1 MFHTRK
7 LKPDRSIGG
16 ALVPLAIVLI
26 FGLSALVFDIPVA
39 LLVFALMVWV
49 YALYSLYVFIRTGNL
64 GHLAVCLYQ
73 VFLGLMAAL
82 ASLNFEDRLFP
93 DARYGVAWITGV
105 VVFGI
110 IIVYLVATKKIKW
123 RGREVF
129 ELAAE
134 SVEQV
139 GNGYTPRPRP
149 VGKVEFTKQEILAFA
164 RFVTRNLIAIAF
176 VGPKGVTFVP
186 VKMGDEFT
194 YLLRMR
200 GSFLD
205 ATWISFDFD
214 GDVSVHISQ
223 KDYLDYS
230 EALAF
235 DKLCVSLGG
244 LFVEIAGLHQR
255 GEGVRIIDRM
265 DALRLSIFS

>member
-26 FGLSALVFDIPVA
+26 FGLSALIFDIPVA
-39 LLVFALMVWV
+39 LFVFTLMLWV

-73 VFLGLMAAL
+73 VFLGLMAAIV
-82 ASLNFEDRLFP
+82 SLNFEGKPFP
-93 DARYGVAWITGV
+93 DAKFGVAWITGV

-110 IIVYLVATKKIKW
+110 ILVYLAATKKIKW

-139 GNGYTPRPRP
+139 GNGYTSRPRP
-149 VGKVEFTKQEILAFA
+149 VGKVEYAKQEILAFA
-164 RFVTRNLIAIAF
+164 RFITRNLIAIAY
-176 VGPKGVTFVP
+176 VGPKGITFVP
-186 VKMGDEFT
+186 VKMGDEYTF
-194 YLLRMR
+194 LLRLGEAYR
-200 GSFLD
+200 E
-205 ATWISFDFD
+205 ATWVSFDFD
-214 GDVSVHISQ
+214 GDVAVHISQ
-223 KDYLDYS
+223 SDYLDYQEPLS
-230 EALAF
+230 F
-235 DKLCVSLGG
+235 DRLCESLGQ
-244 LFVEIAGLHQR
+244 LFVEFAELHQK

-265 DALRLSIFS
+265 DALRISIFS